1 MSNPYS
7 AYKKQSVSTMT
18 PVEVVIKLYSETE
31 RQLAIGIN
39 AIEEKNIK
47 KAHASLMKA
56 QELLGAL
63 RGSLDMD
70 IPVSKNLDQLYD
82 FFQRTAANANMN
94 KDAEHAEELKKII
107 PMVADL
113 RDAFMQI
120 SQMSKEEI
128 EAQDKAK
135 HKK

>member
-39 AIEEKNIK
+39 AIEGKDIR

-107 PMVADL
+107 PMIADL
-113 RDAFMQI
+113 RDAFTQI
-120 SQMSKEEI
+120 SQMTKEEI
-128 EAQDKAK
+128 EEQAK
-135 HKK
+135 KNKK

>member
-31 RQLAIGIN
+31 RQLAIGVS
-39 AIEEKNIK
+39 AIESKDIK
-47 KAHASLMKA
+47 KAHESLMKA

-70 IPVSKNLDQLYD
+70 IPISNNLDQLYD
-82 FFQRTAANANMN
+82 FFQRSAANANLN

-107 PMVADL
+107 PMIADL
-113 RDAFMQI
+113 HDAFTQI
-120 SQMSKEEI
+120 SQMTKEEI
-128 EAQDKAK
+128 EAQAK
-135 HKK
+135 GHKK